1 MTRRLIG
8 WRVRWEEWGDGWNGW
23 AARASAWFFV
33 HPTLRRHAR
42 ASARAAAKAK
52 RATKSDARNVRLM
65 RVYRRSKR

>member
-8 WRVRWEEWGDGWNGW
+8 WRVRWLIWRDGWSGW
-23 AARASAWFFV
+23 EPCSETWLFV
-33 HPTLRRHAR
+33 HPTLQRHAR